1 MHFLHRRRSP
11 ECPPASRT
19 DAKGRRKGRRSARK
33 FPRPRP
39 DSGPSTA
46 RTADSAARAASA
58 PAPWRCALP
67 ARHGDKRQAPASADS
82 RASASGSPSGI
93 SGSAGADSCVSCAGS
108 ACAAFRSSSS
118 FCALCARSASSDAS
132 CESVTICEKARCL
145 LPSAS
150 PAPRLRSAELRLQ
163 PGVFGKQMV
172 VFVCDQLCFSPSSF
186 RLPFGARRRF
196 LQCS

>member
-1 MHFLHRRRSP
+1 MSLKNLFRIENAYSSSGSCQLV
-11 ECPPASRT
+11 ECIFCIVEDHLNIRQRLGKT
-19 DAKGRRKGRRSARK
+19 RKPLRKDQRSARK

-82 RASASGSPSGI
+82 PHPLPAPPSGI

-132 CESVTICEKARCL
+132 CESVTIAEKVRCL

-150 PAPRLRSAELRLQ
+150 PAP
-163 PGVFGKQMV
+163 P
-172 VFVCDQLCFSPSSF
+172 
-186 RLPFGARRRF
+186 
-196 LQCS
+196 